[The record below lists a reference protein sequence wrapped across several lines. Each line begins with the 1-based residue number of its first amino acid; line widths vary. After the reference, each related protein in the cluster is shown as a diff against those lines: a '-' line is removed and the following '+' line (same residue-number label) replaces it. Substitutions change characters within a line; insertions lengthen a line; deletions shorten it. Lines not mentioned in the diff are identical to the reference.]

1 LKYVTPPF
9 YWSLLFVVKA
19 IVFTF
24 ARVEVVGKENMPR
37 RGAVIIA
44 SNHVNNA
51 DPPVLGATMPRRL
64 AFMAKQ
70 EMFQWPV
77 LGMAARLGG
86 CFPVRRS
93 EADLGA
99 LRKATEVLRRGE
111 ALAMFPEGA
120 RSRDGEMHKAHP
132 GTALLALRTEAPV
145 LPVAISGTEN
155 IVLIKLPLDL
165 VRLRRPRI
173 RVVVGAPFFLPPVER
188 ITTDEVE
195 RCTTII
201 MGRIAG
207 LLPPSYRGEY
217 AGAVPDTTDSEGGAV
232 TR

>member
-9 YWSLLFVVKA
+9 YSSLLFVVKA

-37 RGAVIIA
+37 RGPVIVA

-51 DPPVLGATMPRRL
+51 DPPILGATMPRRL

-77 LGMAARLGG
+77 LGLAARLGG

-93 EADLGA
+93 EADRGA
-99 LRKATEVLRRGE
+99 LRKATAVLRRGE
-111 ALAMFPEGA
+111 ALAMFPEGT
-120 RSRDGEMHKAHP
+120 RSEDAKLHKAHP
-132 GTALLALRTEAPV
+132 GTALLALRSEAPV
-145 LPVAISGTEN
+145 LPVAISGTEKV
-155 IVLIKLPLDL
+155 VLIRLPLDL
-165 VRLRRPRI
+165 IRMRRPRV
-173 RVVVGAPFFLPPVER
+173 RVVIGAPFFLPPVER
-188 ITTDEVE
+188 ITADEVE
-195 RCTTII
+195 RCTSII
-201 MGRIAG
+201 MGRIAA

-217 AGAVPDTTDSEGGAV
+217 AGAVPDPSESEGAP
-232 TR
+232 